1 MRPLSIGKAWYEA
14 KAALQTN
21 RKFIVPVALGL
32 VLLPAVIISMI
43 EPRAAGG
50 QQPPAGPWMIGA
62 FAMVIIMLIGELAIV
77 LLING
82 WRGSV
87 GGAIGKAA
95 HRTPIFILAALCY
108 LVPVLLAFSL
118 ILTVAG
124 VGAGPSGQIDWSN
137 FHPSGWLLL
146 LAGLV
151 ALVYAS
157 VRLLPLLAVAACE
170 DGGPFAALK
179 RSFTLTSGHFW
190 RLLGFLLLLM
200 LAFLIVAAAIG
211 ALVGSAVTLVLGE
224 PEPWS
229 LSLLLIALAGG
240 LVQAGF
246 VMVYTAMLARIYA
259 QLAAPIA
266 TVPEVSREG
275 D

>member
-1 MRPLSIGKAWYEA
+1 MRPLSVGRAWDEA
-14 KAALQTN
+14 KAALQAH
-21 RKFIVPVALGL
+21 RKLIVPVALGL
-32 VLLPAVIISMI
+32 VLLPAVVMSMI
-43 EPRAAGG
+43 EPRAAAG
-50 QQPPAGPWMIGA
+50 QQPPAGPWMLGA
-62 FAMVIIMLIGELAIV
+62 LAMVIVMLIGELAIV
-77 LLING
+77 LLVNG

-95 HRTPIFILAALCY
+95 RRTPTFILGALCY
-108 LVPVLLAFSL
+108 LVPVLLLFSL
-118 ILTVAG
+118 IMAVSG
-124 VGAGPSGQIDWSN
+124 VGTSPTGQIDWSN
-137 FHPSGWLLL
+137 FHPTGWLLM
-146 LAGLV
+146 LAGIA
-151 ALVYAS
+151 ALVYVS

-170 DGGPFAALK
+170 DVGPIQALK
-179 RSFTLTSGHFW
+179 RSFVLTSGHFW
-190 RLLGFLLLLM
+190 RLLGFLLMLV

-211 ALVGSAVTLVLGE
+211 ALVGTAVTLVLGE

-259 QLAAPIA
+259 QLTAPVA
-266 TVPEVSREG
+266 TVPEVSREA